1 MYSKKGTAPPW
12 VPVPLFRLQVVQNRE
27 REESF
32 VASAKSRRTESG
44 ADGAVTLVDP

>member
-32 VASAKSRRTESG
+32 GVGLPLALLIREDS
-44 ADGAVTLVDP
+44 